1 MLFLTNTNRASSS
14 EMSYITYIMLTPKC
28 DSYNEN
34 VSIALYLWSKW
45 QNIMAR
51 VMVKT
56 HWCYLLAAEGEI
68 VTEDEQK
75 RGQLLLWLI
84 AVAMGDRLATI
95 SCRTDS
101 CCRGRPLNNRLLQDW

>member
-1 MLFLTNTNRASSS
+1 MLFLTNTNIASSS
-14 EMSYITYIMLTPKC
+14 EMSDITYIMLTPKC

-45 QNIMAR
+45 QNIIAC

-84 AVAMGDRLATI
+84 AVAMGDHLATI
-95 SCRTDS
+95 SRKTGS
-101 CCRGRPLNNRLLQDW
+101 CCHGWPLSNDLLQDW